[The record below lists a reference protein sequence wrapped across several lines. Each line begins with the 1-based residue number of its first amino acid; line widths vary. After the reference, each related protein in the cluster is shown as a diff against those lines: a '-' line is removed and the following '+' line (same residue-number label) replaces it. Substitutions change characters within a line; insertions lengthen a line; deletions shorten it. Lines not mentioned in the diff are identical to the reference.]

1 MEIERGA
8 HIQKPQ
14 LKKRSTRLSL
24 PGIDFD
30 GMQKQSP
37 PLLSPRRML
46 PAADQPT
53 AQGGRTA
60 SASTT
65 HTGSFRCR
73 FHMEPELAQC
83 QLPWF
88 QLISLLLATDPTDRT
103 LFMLNPI
110 NGKEQRAQAY

>member
-60 SASTT
+60 SALPLPMLDLSAA
-65 HTGSFRCR
+65 GSIWSLSLPSVSSLGSNLSGLGTKPSPAMHHPLC
-73 FHMEPELAQC
+73 AQ
-83 QLPWF
+83 
-88 QLISLLLATDPTDRT
+88 SLSCT
-103 LFMLNPI
+103 
-110 NGKEQRAQAY
+110 